1 MKDQEERMDSLQDR
15 PKPPLRSLKWTGRG
29 LSWLV
34 VLLFALSASM
44 KFRVQ
49 PEVSQSVEG
58 LGIPPSLLTP
68 LGTLEMVCVVLY
80 LIPVTSVLGAILLTG
95 YVGGAIFAHWRLGE
109 SILVQAA
116 LGVVLWLGLYLRE
129 PRLWRLIPFRLQD

>member
-1 MKDQEERMDSLQDR
+1 MDATTHRPDYWLQGV
-15 PKPPLRSLKWTGRG
+15 KWTGRG
-29 LSWLV
+29 LSLLV

-49 PEVSQSVEG
+49 PEVSQSVDG
-58 LGIPPSLLTP
+58 LGIPPSLLTT
-68 LGTLEMVCVVLY
+68 LGVLESVCVFLY

-95 YVGGAIFAHWRLGE
+95 YLGGAIFAHWRLGE
-109 SILVQAA
+109 SILVQAG